1 MLRVG
6 IGTKGRCWNLG
17 GIMMES
23 SEESNDSLNNGIGA

>member
-6 IGTKGRCWNLG
+6 IGTKGRCWNL